1 MEFIVLHSLLSFQ
14 LIAKDSNVLI
24 VALAG
29 KCLTGLANGLKK
41 HFTPYAL
48 ACLPTILEK
57 FREKKQNVVLVLR
70 ECSDA
75 IFLSIA
81 IDVIQEDV
89 IAALENKNP
98 AVKAETAGFLARC
111 FTKTPPASLN
121 KKLLKAYTSSLLK
134 TLNEP
139 DPLVRDNSAEA
150 LGTAMK
156 LVGEKALLP
165 FLADLDNLKM
175 AKIKECA
182 EKAVI
187 VVKTQAVKKSQRPHT
202 APSKVEPIAKAKD
215 GEKEPGKIKRP
226 NSVIGKKPVAKKQ
239 PDSSANSAAKK
250 SQPKSQAERNL
261 TPEEVDEI
269 AAETLPNEVISGLVD
284 SNWKTRLAA
293 AEQLF
298 EIVKGADSEISAQ
311 VIIRTL
317 LKKPGFK
324 DTNFQVLKLRIEI
337 VKLLAENYPFTS
349 TILEYCVMDITEK
362 LGDVK
367 NSSIAGE
374 TLTSIAEATSYDQV
388 ANEVIAFAFN
398 QKNPKVQQESLGWLA
413 KALMEFGCPNN
424 SSPMI
429 ESIKKAVAATNPAVR
444 AAGINLAGVMYLFM
458 GRNLLV
464 YFDNEKPAL
473 KQQIEQECEKRSGE
487 STPVPTRGTRGKK
500 GKSQERQEQ
509 VEEEV
514 EEKTNGNQD
523 VDHLPR
529 VDISGHI
536 TQSLFSELS
545 DKNWKVRNEGLQKI
559 ANILNDLKFIK
570 STIGDL
576 PQWLAP
582 RLVDSNSKIAQTAL
596 GVCEL
601 LATAMG
607 PPIKQH
613 IRTLF
618 PGFIQCLGDS
628 KTWIKTAAI
637 SCINTWTEQCG
648 YKEFFDGEMIGDA
661 LKSGSPTLRSELW
674 IWLSQ
679 ALPAVPAKQIPKE
692 ELTICLP
699 ILFNNLEDRNSDV
712 RKNAQE
718 ATLGF
723 MLHLSYELMARNT
736 EKLKPGS
743 KTVVLTILDKARS
756 NMPIKP
762 LTTKK
767 APEEKKV
774 KSGGSTKTAK
784 AIVKPKG
791 AGSSKPNSARK
802 KEEDVDSSP
811 LLAVNNLKHQ
821 RVIDEQKLKVLKW
834 NFTTPREEFV
844 DLLKELMATANVNKS
859 LTANMFHADFR
870 YHLKAIE
877 ALTEV
882 FVHFLL
888 GNLFLTINHN
898 IR

>member
-1 MEFIVLHSLLSFQ
+1 MQ

-29 KCLTGLANGLKK
+29 KCLTGLATGLKK
-41 HFTPYAL
+41 QFSPYAL
-48 ACLPTILEK
+48 PCLPTILEK
-57 FREKKQNVVLVLR
+57 FREKKQNVVQVLR

-75 IFLSIA
+75 LFLTIS
-81 IDVIQEDV
+81 IDVILEDV
-89 IAALENKNP
+89 IAGLENKNP
-98 AVKAETAGFLARC
+98 SVKAETASFLARS
-111 FTKTPPASLN
+111 FTKTPPSSLN
-121 KKLLKAYTSSLLK
+121 KKLLKAYSTTLLK
-134 TLNEP
+134 TLNES
-139 DPLVRDNSAEA
+139 DSLVRDNSAEA
-150 LGTAMK
+150 LGTLMK
-156 LVGEKALLP
+156 LVTEKTLLP
-165 FLADLDNLKM
+165 FLPDLDNLKM

-187 VVKTQAVKKSQRPHT
+187 VVKTQPVKKASRPQT
-202 APSKVEPIAKAKD
+202 SKAQSPVKNRET
-215 GEKEPGKIKRP
+215 EKEKPKR
-226 NSVIGKKPVAKKQ
+226 A
-239 PDSSANSAAKK
+239 AAKK
-250 SQPKSQAERNL
+250 TGIKKPSDSSGNAAKKTQSKSQAERNL

-269 AAETLPNEVISGLVD
+269 ASQVLSNDVISGLVD

-293 AEQLF
+293 VEQLA
-298 EIVKGADSEISAQ
+298 EIVKSVDPELSAQ
-311 VIIRTL
+311 VIVRTL
-317 LKKPGFK
+317 SKKPGFK

-337 VKLLAENYPFTS
+337 VKLLAENYPFT
-349 TILEYCVMDITEK
+349 TTVNEYCVMDITEK

-374 TLTSIAEATSYDQV
+374 TLTAIAEATGFDQV
-388 ANEVIAFAFN
+388 ANEVITFAFN
-398 QKNPKVQQESLGWLA
+398 QKNPKVQQESLVWLS
-413 KALMEFGCPNN
+413 KALTEFGCPNN
-424 SSPMI
+424 TSTLL
-429 ESIKKAVAATNPAVR
+429 ENVKKAVAAVNPSVR
-444 AAGINLAGVMYLFM
+444 SAGINLVGNLYLFM
-458 GRNLLV
+458 GRNLLN
-464 YFDNEKPAL
+464 YFDSEKPVL
-473 KQQIEQECEKRSGE
+473 RQQIEQECEKRGGE
-487 STPVPTRGTRGKK
+487 SAPIPTRGA
-500 GKSQERQEQ
+500 KSRKTKIHEP
-509 VEEEV
+509 VDEEV
-514 EEKTNGNQD
+514 EEKSNDNQD
-523 VDHLPR
+523 VDHQSR

-536 TQSLFSELS
+536 TESLFSELS

-559 ANILNDLKFIK
+559 TNILNEVKFIK
-570 STIGDL
+570 PSIGDL
-576 PQWLAP
+576 PQMLSP

-607 PPIKQH
+607 SPIKQH

-628 KTWIKTAAI
+628 KNWIRTAAI
-637 SCINTWTEQCG
+637 SCINTWTDQCG

-661 LKSGSPTLRSELW
+661 LKAGSPALRSELW

-679 ALPAVPAKQIPKE
+679 ALPLIPVKQIPKE

-718 ATLGF
+718 AVLGF
-723 MLHLSYELMARNT
+723 MLHLSFEAMSRNT

-756 NMPIKP
+756 NLPVKP
-762 LTTKK
+762 LPSKK
-767 APEEKKV
+767 TDENAQKSV
-774 KSGGSTKTAK
+774 KSGGAMK
-784 AIVKPKG
+784 ASKGAVKPKAG
-791 AGSSKPNSARK
+791 AGAKPGSARK
-802 KEEDVDSSP
+802 KEEEVDSSP

-844 DLLKELMATANVNKS
+844 DLLKELMATANVNKTLCS
-859 LTANMFHADFR
+859 NMFHADFR

-882 FVHFLL
+882 FKKKKFLI
-888 GNLFLTINHN
+888 LFLFC
-898 IR
+898 RDYS

>member
-1 MEFIVLHSLLSFQ
+1 M
-14 LIAKDSNVLI
+14 IAKDSNVLI

-41 HFTPYAL
+41 YFTPYAS

-57 FREKKQNVVLVLR
+57 FREKKQNVVQVLR

-75 IFLSIA
+75 IFLSIT
-81 IDVIQEDV
+81 IDVILEDV

-98 AVKAETAGFLARC
+98 AVKAETAAFLARC

-121 KKLLKAYTSSLLK
+121 KKLLKAYIASLLK

-150 LGTAMK
+150 IGTAMK

-165 FLADLDNLKM
+165 FLPDLDNLKM

-187 VVKTQAVKKSQRPHT
+187 VVKTQTAKKSQRPQT
-202 APSKVEPIAKAKD
+202 APSKIESPVKDKASSK
-215 GEKEPGKIKRP
+215 PKRP
-226 NSVIGKKPVAKKQ
+226 NSTTNKRPTAKKAS
-239 PDSSANSAAKK
+239 DSSANSGAKK
-250 SQPKSQAERNL
+250 SQPKTQSERNL

-269 AAETLPNEVISGLVD
+269 AAQVLPNDVISGLVD
-284 SNWKTRLAA
+284 SNWKTRLTAV
-293 AEQLF
+293 EQLY
-298 EIVKGADSEISAQ
+298 EIVKGMDSEITSQ
-311 VIIRTL
+311 VVVRIL
-317 LKKPGFK
+317 AKKPGFK

-337 VKLLAENYPFTS
+337 VKLLAESYPFTS
-349 TILEYCVMDITEK
+349 TVTEYCVMDITEK

-374 TLTSIAEATSYDQV
+374 TLTAIAEATSFDQV
-388 ANEVIAFAFN
+388 ATEVITFAFN
-398 QKNPKVQQESLGWLA
+398 QKNPKVQQESLAWMS

-424 SSPMI
+424 SSALLD
-429 ESIKKAVAATNPAVR
+429 SAKKAVAATNPAVR
-444 AAGINLAGVMYLFM
+444 SAAINLVGSMYLFM
-458 GRNLLV
+458 GRNLLN
-464 YFDNEKPAL
+464 YFDSEKPAL

-487 STPVPTRGTRGKK
+487 SAPVPTRGAKGKRGKAP
-500 GKSQERQEQ
+500 EP
-509 VEEEV
+509 VDEEV
-514 EEKTNGNQD
+514 EEKEKPNGNQEL
-523 VDHLPR
+523 DHMPR

-536 TQSLFSELS
+536 TESLFNELS

-559 ANILNDLKFIK
+559 TNILNEVKSIK
-570 STIGDL
+570 PTIGEL
-576 PQWLAP
+576 PQWLAL

-601 LATAMG
+601 LATSMG
-607 PPIKQH
+607 PSIKQH
-613 IRTLF
+613 IRALF
-618 PGFIQCLGDS
+618 PAFIQCLGDS
-628 KTWIKTAAI
+628 KNWIRTAAI
-637 SCINTWTEQCG
+637 SCINTWTDQCG
-648 YKEFFDGEMIGDA
+648 YKDFFDGEMVGDA
-661 LKSGSPTLRSELW
+661 LKSGSPALRSELW
-674 IWLSQ
+674 TWLAQ
-679 ALPAVPAKQIPKE
+679 ALPGVPVKQIPKE
-692 ELTICLP
+692 ELTVCLP
-699 ILFNNLEDRNSDV
+699 ILFSNLEDRNSDV

-718 ATLGF
+718 AALGF
-723 MLHLSYELMARNT
+723 MIHLSYELMARQT

-762 LTTKK
+762 LPSKK
-767 APEEKKV
+767 APEENTQKTV
-774 KSGGSTKTAK
+774 KSGGANKAAK

-791 AGSSKPNSARK
+791 GASSKPSSARK
-802 KEEDVDSSP
+802 KEEEVDSSP

-844 DLLKELMATANVNKS
+844 DLLKELMATANVNKT
-859 LTANMFHADFR
+859 LMANMFHADFR

-877 ALTEV
+877 SLTEV
-882 FVHFLL
+882 C
-888 GNLFLTINHN
+888 GNYLFFIFRMAAGLRYDWQN
-898 IR
+898 IEI